1 MSKTNQE
8 DDSMTLQE
16 FIADLNTNV
25 RYKIGCVGI
34 GLFFF
39 VLLIVFAKLN
49 QEEKPPV
56 NECPDT
62 LMYKAEKV
70 LARNWFAMLMIMDKV
85 KAHHFDGVLCHYTA
99 IKRHDFYLNKD
110 GVLKNII
117 KMNQVLDSN
126 IHDIFTKKQ
135 THFHFICDSDLYLFY
150 DFDNFDNRY
159 LSALC
164 YSELSFD
171 QLKNRS
177 FGMDVYPHDSVPKKK
192 DSFFWEIEDNWYIYQ
207 PKKIYFNDSTYHIR
221 PTYQWA
227 MTNKEKFFYQT
238 YDTLTLIKDE
248 FKRIFSNDTDKVIV
262 NALMRKVWSSGY
274 YYEKVFDGD
283 YNIFLDNMNQG
294 LWRVA
299 TSKGQWLL
307 YTKTRLLDSL
317 YADVNDQYPFEFF
330 YNSNY
335 LKVNVTNNNYLIYVY
350 SEQPQEFLEHIFE
363 KRLYRLKDNWYYID
377 FKRPVEHY

>member
-8 DDSMTLQE
+8 DDSMTLSE

-25 RYKIGCVGI
+25 RYKIGCGGI

-99 IKRHDFYLNKD
+99 IKQHDFYLNKD
-110 GVLKNII
+110 GVLKDII

-126 IHDIFTKKQ
+126 IHDIFAKKQ
-135 THFHFICDSDLYLFY
+135 TFFNFTCDSDLYLFY

-192 DSFFWEIEDNWYIYQ
+192 GFVFLGDRRQLVYL
-207 PKKIYFNDSTYHIR
+207 PAKKNLF
-221 PTYQWA
+221 
-227 MTNKEKFFYQT
+227 
-238 YDTLTLIKDE
+238 
-248 FKRIFSNDTDKVIV
+248 
-262 NALMRKVWSSGY
+262 
-274 YYEKVFDGD
+274 
-283 YNIFLDNMNQG
+283 
-294 LWRVA
+294 
-299 TSKGQWLL
+299 
-307 YTKTRLLDSL
+307 
-317 YADVNDQYPFEFF
+317 
-330 YNSNY
+330 
-335 LKVNVTNNNYLIYVY
+335 
-350 SEQPQEFLEHIFE
+350 
-363 KRLYRLKDNWYYID
+363 
-377 FKRPVEHY
+377 

>member
-85 KAHHFDGVLCHYTA
+85 KAHHFDGVLFHFSA
-99 IKRHDFYLNKD
+99 IKRHNFYLNKD
-110 GVLKNII
+110 GVLKDII

-126 IHDIFTKKQ
+126 IHDIFAKKQ
-135 THFHFICDSDLYLFY
+135 TFFNFTCDSDLYLFY

-262 NALMRKVWSSGY
+262 NAFIRNVWRLSY
-274 YYEKVFDGD
+274 FYENVFDGD
-283 YNIFLDNMNQG
+283 YYIFLDNMNQG

-317 YADVNDQYPFEFF
+317 YADVNDRYPFEFF

-335 LKVNVTNNNYLIYVY
+335 LKVNVTNNHYLIYVH

>member
-8 DDSMTLQE
+8 DDSMTLLE
-16 FIADLNTNV
+16 FIDDLYTNV
-25 RYKIGCVGI
+25 RYKIGCGGI

-49 QEEKPPV
+49 QEEMPPV

-85 KAHHFDGVLCHYTA
+85 KAHHFDGVLYHFSA
-99 IKRHDFYLNKD
+99 IKQHDFYLNKD
-110 GVLKNII
+110 GVLKDII

-126 IHDIFTKKQ
+126 IHDIFAKKQ
-135 THFHFICDSDLYLFY
+135 TFFNFTCDSDLYLFY

-192 DSFFWEIEDNWYIYQ
+192 DSFFWEIEKNWYIYE
-207 PKKIYFNDSTYHIR
+207 PKKIYFNDSTYQIR

-262 NALMRKVWSSGY
+262 NAFIRNVWSTRY
-274 YYEKVFDGD
+274 FYENVFDGD

-335 LKVNVTNNNYLIYVY
+335 LKVNVTNNYYLKYVY
-350 SEQPQEFLEHIFE
+350 SELPQVFLEQVFDSKLH
-363 KRLYRLKDNWYYID
+363 RLKDNWYYID
-377 FKRPVEHY
+377 FECSK

>member
-85 KAHHFDGVLCHYTA
+85 KAHHFDGVLFHFSA
-99 IKRHDFYLNKD
+99 IKRHNFYLNKD
-110 GVLKNII
+110 GVLKDII

-126 IHDIFTKKQ
+126 IHDIFAKKQ
-135 THFHFICDSDLYLFY
+135 TFFNFTCDSDLYLFY

-227 MTNKEKFFYQT
+227 MTNKEKFFNQT

-262 NALMRKVWSSGY
+262 NAFIRNVWRLSY
-274 YYEKVFDGD
+274 FYENVFDGD
-283 YNIFLDNMNQG
+283 YYIFLDNMNQG

-317 YADVNDQYPFEFF
+317 YADVNDRYPFEFF

-335 LKVNVTNNNYLIYVY
+335 LKVNVTNNYYLKYVY
-350 SEQPQEFLEHIFE
+350 SEQPQVFLEQVFDSKLH
-363 KRLYRLKDNWYYID
+363 RLKDNWYYID
-377 FKRPVEHY
+377 FECSK